1 MKRPLP
7 FVLTILLS
15 TPLVAGADTLPGE
28 AKAFQCTA
36 CHGPEGMKAAPGQ
49 PAIGGRPAEEL
60 VAILQDYQ
68 HLRRINPAMQVLLLG
83 MSDEDVE
90 DVADY
95 FSLTG
100 KTTTAAVR

>member
-1 MKRPLP
+1 MKLALPLLLAG
-7 FVLTILLS
+7 LTA
-15 TPLVAGADTLPGE
+15 TAFAAQADTLPGE
-28 AKAFQCTA
+28 AKSFPCTA

-49 PAIGGRPAEEL
+49 PAIGGRPAEDL
-60 VAILQDYQ
+60 IAILRDYQ

-100 KTTTAAVR
+100 KTTTATVR